1 MGRWDGIDEFLQ
13 VVETGSFTAAAEKL
27 GVSKSYVSKQIGY
40 LEDKMD
46 ARLLQRTT
54 RKLTLTDI
62 GEVFHEQC
70 LKLSEQYD
78 RTESI
83 VANLQ
88 HKPRGTLRIA
98 INSTYGVQYTAA
110 AVAAF
115 SKMHRELTVEVTST
129 YRDVDIV
136 AEGYDLTMRYGHLES
151 SSLIARSIGAHKM
164 SLCAA
169 PEYFEEFGIPG
180 TTEDLRN
187 HNCLT
192 GVQRAWFFDCPGEDP
207 LKVRVDGNW
216 RSEDGATIYAAA
228 RSGIGLAQLPD
239 FYIENAI
246 RSGELQ
252 VVSHDW
258 SRYTRDSWAVY
269 PHSRHLSV
277 KVRLFVDFLKEYF
290 PSHFGEKRDVFM
302 GHH

>member
-13 VVETGSFTAAAEKL
+13 VIETGSFTAAAEKL

-40 LEDKMD
+40 LEDKLD

-70 LKLSEQYD
+70 LKLSEQYE
-78 RTESI
+78 RTETI
-83 VANLQ
+83 VSNLQ

-98 INSTYGVQYTAA
+98 INSTYGVQYTAG
-110 AVAAF
+110 AVAEF
-115 SKMHRELTVEVTST
+115 SRLHRELSVEVTST

-136 AEGYDLTMRYGHLES
+136 AEGYDLAMRYGHLEN
-151 SSLIARSIGAHKM
+151 SSLIARAIGGHTL
-164 SLCAA
+164 SLCGS
-169 PEYFEEFGIPG
+169 PEYFEEYGVPE
-180 TTEDLRN
+180 TPEELRN

-192 GVQRAWFFDCPGEDP
+192 GVQRQWSFDRQGEDQ

-239 FYIENAI
+239 FYIQSALET
-246 RSGELQ
+246 GELQ
-252 VVSHDW
+252 TVPYEW
-258 SRYTRDSWAVY
+258 SRYTRESWAVY

-290 PSHFGEKRDVFM
+290 PKHFDAHRNFFI